1 MANLLL
7 NRLPYP
13 TVAPCPRRLCRQ
25 MSESQQRPVMAP
37 DACLGSRLSAAGRGV
52 KFIFAEIRTLNHD
65 AKIMHEAKLR
75 HASTQFASRKALT
88 AIQIR
93 QTTTI
98 K

>member
-1 MANLLL
+1 MSNLLL
-7 NRLPYP
+7 NRLSYP

-25 MSESQQRPVMAP
+25 MSESRQRPVMAP

-52 KFIFAEIRTLNHD
+52 KFIFAEIRTLNH
-65 AKIMHEAKLR
+65 EAKLR